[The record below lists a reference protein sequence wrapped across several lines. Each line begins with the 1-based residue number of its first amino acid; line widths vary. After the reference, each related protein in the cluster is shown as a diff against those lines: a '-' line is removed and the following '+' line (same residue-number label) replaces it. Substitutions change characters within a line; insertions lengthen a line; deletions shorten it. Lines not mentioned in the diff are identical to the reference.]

1 MLYLARAKGG
11 VEPILSTTGVQHI
24 LLAGGDDLLLT
35 IEDLGSPGLVAER
48 PPAAAPLGWRGKRAL
63 DIGVTF
69 VLILL
74 FLPVFLLVA
83 VAVKA
88 SSPGPVLF
96 RQRRVGRGGREF
108 SILKFRTMR
117 PDAER
122 QLADDPELRARFVAG
137 GHKLPSAADPRVTGI
152 GRLLRRTS
160 FDELPQ
166 LFNVVAGDMSLVGPR
181 PVERSQL
188 DRDYGGFEQ
197 FYLALRPGLTG
208 LWQVSGRSRI
218 DFPERAQLDER
229 YLASCGPWIDARIL
243 LRTPMVVITGLGA
256 D

>member
-1 MLYLARAKGG
+1 ML
-11 VEPILSTTGVQHI
+11 T
-24 LLAGGDDLLLT
+24 GGDDLLLS
-35 IEDLGSPGLVAER
+35 IEDFGGQALVAER
-48 PPAAAPLGWRGKRAL
+48 PLAGVHPGWRGKRAM
-63 DIGVTF
+63 DIAGTA

-74 FLPVFLLVA
+74 LLPVFLLAA

-117 PDAER
+117 TDAER
-122 QLADDPELRARFVAG
+122 RLQTDPELRERFVAG
-137 GHKLPSAADPRVTGI
+137 GHKLPSHVDPRVTRV
-152 GRLLRRTS
+152 GRLLRRSS

-166 LFNVVAGDMSLVGPR
+166 LFNVIAGDMSLVGPR

-188 DRDYGGFEQ
+188 DRDYVDLDAA
-197 FYLALRPGLTG
+197 YLALRPGLTG

-218 DFPERAQLDER
+218 EFPERAHLDER
-229 YLASCGPWIDARIL
+229 YLASCSPRIDARIL
-243 LRTPMVVITGLGA
+243 LRTPLVVVTGLGA